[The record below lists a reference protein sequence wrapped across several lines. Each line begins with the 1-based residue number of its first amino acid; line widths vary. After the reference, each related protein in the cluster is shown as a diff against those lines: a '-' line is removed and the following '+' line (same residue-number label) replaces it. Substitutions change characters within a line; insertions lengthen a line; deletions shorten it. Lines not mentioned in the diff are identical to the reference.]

1 MRLSSPLEPPNQL
14 NLVQIPKLGGNKMFE
29 SAIREYLNA
38 LRQGGKSDATR
49 RNYGWHLR
57 KLVEWLA
64 DQQVDR
70 PDEVSRALLREW
82 GAGLFDH
89 WSPATIKQAVCAA
102 RSFFAWCYEE
112 EIIAANVGQ
121 ALKVPKVKKRIQRT
135 LSAKEIQALLNACD
149 TNTVKGLR
157 DQALVSLMVDSGLRA
172 DETCRLRVADVDLEV
187 NLLVV
192 NEKGGDEEY
201 GTFSYITAGYL
212 HAWLEVRPEMSG
224 VDALFVSIG
233 GITPRHPLTTRGLRI
248 IVKKL
253 GEKAGVL
260 GVSPHTL
267 RRAFACIATEA
278 GASFQA
284 LTMLGRWEDIRMVK
298 RYTRALKVAKLYPLY
313 SPMVYIERTEGRLRQ
328 LPLFDL

>member
-1 MRLSSPLEPPNQL
+1 
-14 NLVQIPKLGGNKMFE
+14 MFE

-89 WSPATIKQAVCAA
+89 W
-102 RSFFAWCYEE
+102 
-112 EIIAANVGQ
+112 
-121 ALKVPKVKKRIQRT
+121 
-135 LSAKEIQALLNACD
+135 CD
-149 TNTVKGLR
+149 TSTVKGLR
-157 DQALVSLMVDSGLRA
+157 DQALVSLIVDSGLRA
-172 DETCRLRVADVDLEV
+172 DETCRLRVTDVDLEV

-212 HAWLEVRPEMSG
+212 HAWLEVRPELSG

-233 GITPRHPLTTRGLRI
+233 GITPHHPLTTRGLRI

-253 GEKAGVL
+253 GEKAGVP